1 MLYKNCG
8 FFFNS
13 RDNQTCV
20 FDAPAPQS
28 CFLPQHILL
37 SDIRIGQMPPLL
49 SSPNASL
56 SLPLPPSLCSS
67 SLLGSWS
74 ARSCRAVPVH
84 PFRTKCVCDSLST
97 FAILARVNLDS
108 VSPPSPHD
116 VFSLRHSWLFL
127 LWGGG
132 ETAHRARCGL
142 FSSPLLS
149 PPRCLRA
156 FQPLFPFS
164 SYFHLISNGI
174 TRQRVD
180 AQKQLCVFK
189 RQKQIAAH

>member
-1 MLYKNCG
+1 MLY
-8 FFFNS
+8 
-13 RDNQTCV
+13 QTFALVRC
-20 FDAPAPQS
+20 
-28 CFLPQHILL
+28 
-37 SDIRIGQMPPLL
+37 LL

-84 PFRTKCVCDSLST
+84 SFRTKCVCDSVST

-108 VSPPSPHD
+108 VSPPSSSRRL
-116 VFSLRHSWLFL
+116 FSPTFVVVSLV
-127 LWGGG
+127 GG

-142 FSSPLLS
+142 FSSSLLS

-156 FQPLFPFS
+156 FQPLFLFS
-164 SYFHLISNGI
+164 SFYFHLISNEM

-189 RQKQIAAH
+189 CQKQRAAHEPVRM